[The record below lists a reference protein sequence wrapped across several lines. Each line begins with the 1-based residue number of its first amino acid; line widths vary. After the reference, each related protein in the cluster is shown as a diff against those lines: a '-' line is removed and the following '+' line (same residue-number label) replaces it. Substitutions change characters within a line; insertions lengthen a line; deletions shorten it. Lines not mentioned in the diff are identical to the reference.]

1 MDKNRG
7 TKIEFPPKSIRA
19 DNNLIKLIDIA
30 KEGICQSYK
39 SSQPQ
44 RNRKRRS
51 VKSKYDQHSR

>member
-30 KEGICQSYK
+30 KEGICQSYE

-51 VKSKYDQHSR
+51 VESKYDQHSR